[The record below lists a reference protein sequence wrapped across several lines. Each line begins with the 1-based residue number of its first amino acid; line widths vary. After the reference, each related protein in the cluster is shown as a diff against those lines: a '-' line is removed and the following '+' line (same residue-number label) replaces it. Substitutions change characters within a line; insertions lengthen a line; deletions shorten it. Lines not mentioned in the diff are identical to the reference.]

1 MIRLS
6 LLVLSIFSL
15 IYGVYFLFFPFNFVS
30 ITAAEQINIAWLRN
44 IGASIT
50 GLLFIGL
57 FYIFINPHKSL
68 KLLII
73 ITITSVIQT
82 SALIYSRIFNEFS
95 AKKLFLIDL
104 TIYSALIVTIYL
116 VFITIK
122 FKKIFN

>member
-44 IGASIT
+44 IGASII

-57 FYIFINPHKSL
+57 FYIYINPAKSL

-73 ITITSVIQT
+73 ITITSVIQI